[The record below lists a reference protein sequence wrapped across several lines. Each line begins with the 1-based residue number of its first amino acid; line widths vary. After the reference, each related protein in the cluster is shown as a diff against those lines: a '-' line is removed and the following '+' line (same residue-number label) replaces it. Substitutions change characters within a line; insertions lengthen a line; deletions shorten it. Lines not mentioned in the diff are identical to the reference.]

1 MLPEEG
7 CLLRI
12 LIGESDQHEGMPLY
26 EWLVVKA
33 RERGLAGATVLRGI
47 IGFGARTRIQSFK
60 IQRLSEDMP
69 MVVEIVDTRE
79 NLEDFL
85 ELVDSVLR
93 DGLVTM
99 EKATVRIYRSGK

>member
-47 IGFGARTRIQSFK
+47 IGFGARSRIRSFK

-69 MVVEIVDTRE
+69 IVVEIVDTRE